1 MRDYVIINGI
11 KYEYFETDGIIKA
24 SKDGDPLGIITV
36 NEGDWELILN
46 GADPIKDGW
55 EDGLGNSLSYDGW
68 GSDF

>member
-11 KYEYFETDGIIKA
+11 KYEYFEMDGIIKA
-24 SKDGDPLGIITV
+24 SKDGDPLGIISV

>member
-11 KYEYFETDGIIKA
+11 KYEYFETDGIIKT
-24 SKDGDPLGIITV
+24 SKDGDPLGIISV

>member
-24 SKDGDPLGIITV
+24 SKDGDPLGIISV
-36 NEGDWELILN
+36 NEGDWQLILN

>member
-24 SKDGDPLGIITV
+24 SKDGDPLGIISV

>member
-24 SKDGDPLGIITV
+24 SKDGDPLGIISV

-55 EDGLGNSLSYDGW
+55 EDGLGNSLSYD
-68 GSDF
+68 

>member
-1 MRDYVIINGI
+1 MMDYVVIDGI
-11 KYEYFETDGIIKA
+11 RYEYSESDGTIEVSRDGDTIGIIHA
-24 SKDGDPLGIITV
+24 

-68 GSDF
+68 GSEF